1 MIFRPIDVVQDK
13 RWGDEQVRSRY
24 SIETFRK
31 RESDSVMDTF
41 YYYWEA
47 IGQGGNAASNFS
59 NFRPFEVFPSS
70 MVSRISW
77 VETSDPN
84 PENFILR
91 NHCGG
96 AMLSLYGSMEGTRL
110 GDYPNRMHRDAT
122 MAEYQLC
129 KQLRRPL
136 YHEFNQILAGIP
148 RHYRRIL
155 MPLLNERGE
164 VVRIAYSFRTISVFP
179 PTNA

>member
-59 NFRPFEVFPSS
+59 NF
-70 MVSRISW
+70 
-77 VETSDPN
+77 
-84 PENFILR
+84 
-91 NHCGG
+91 
-96 AMLSLYGSMEGTRL
+96 
-110 GDYPNRMHRDAT
+110 
-122 MAEYQLC
+122 
-129 KQLRRPL
+129 
-136 YHEFNQILAGIP
+136 
-148 RHYRRIL
+148 
-155 MPLLNERGE
+155 
-164 VVRIAYSFRTISVFP
+164 
-179 PTNA
+179 